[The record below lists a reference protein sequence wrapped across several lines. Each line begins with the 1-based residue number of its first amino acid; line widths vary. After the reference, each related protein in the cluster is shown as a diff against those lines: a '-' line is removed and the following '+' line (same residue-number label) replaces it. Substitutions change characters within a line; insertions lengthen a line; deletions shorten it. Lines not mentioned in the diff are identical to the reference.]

1 MISGDDVQ
9 LVCFRVGS
17 QEFALDIL
25 QVERILR
32 YEKPAALPKAPDF
45 LEGVVSYGGGVVP
58 VVDLRKRLEVP
69 APIRDDTRLMVL
81 ALGDQRIG
89 ALVDEVTEV
98 LRVDS
103 RVITAPPPVV
113 RGLAAAY
120 ISGILQIEERTI
132 VILNALKLL
141 NSAERMALAAASQ
154 EGGVSGE

>member
-1 MISGDDVQ
+1 MNSGDDVQ

-32 YEKPAALPKAPDF
+32 YEKPAVLPKAPDF
-45 LEGVVSYGGGVVP
+45 LEGVVSHGGAVVP

-103 RVITAPPPVV
+103 RVITAPPPMV

-120 ISGILQIEERTI
+120 IAGILQLGERTI

-141 NSAERMALAAASQ
+141 TSGERMALADAAVQ
-154 EGGVSGE
+154 GGVADE

>member
-1 MISGDDVQ
+1 
-9 LVCFRVGS
+9 
-17 QEFALDIL
+17 
-25 QVERILR
+25 
-32 YEKPAALPKAPDF
+32 
-45 LEGVVSYGGGVVP
+45 VVP